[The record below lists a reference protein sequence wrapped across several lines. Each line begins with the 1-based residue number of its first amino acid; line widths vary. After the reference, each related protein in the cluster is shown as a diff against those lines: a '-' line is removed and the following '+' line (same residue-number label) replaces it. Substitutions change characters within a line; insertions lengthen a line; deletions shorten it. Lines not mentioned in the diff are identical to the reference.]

1 MNSESLLRDLLIQ
14 KDESTILDFKR
25 EITLSTDKDKKEFA
39 KDVSAFANTRG
50 GHIVYGKEDPGQ
62 GGRIVGIKP
71 ETLDS
76 AKMQQII
83 SRKCSPAVSFEA
95 ELVQSQGLW
104 FGLLTIPRSPLK
116 PHEIKET
123 LDVWMRR
130 GDTTGKADDRERM
143 LMRSETER
151 KTKADE
157 AQSQEAASDTYRERA
172 LAMAGVTLFLVFF
185 LPFRLVTFWILGRG
199 LDNWINVE
207 TIVFVVGFAVI
218 SAIGGYFFELSFST
232 LLLRA
237 ARRLAI
243 PCLLSCSVFVFSIAI
258 LNLSIFLYPEQV
270 RAFFQMPWQ
279 NFLVLSA
286 LLLLVMSMIV
296 VLSHYPLT
304 QYYSALRDEK
314 YVPNPKIETRQ
325 LIQNFKHNV
334 KTLQSRFPATAILA
348 IVVFSSLIVPMDKG
362 FVLFTPRVNNEKER
376 LSSIME
382 VQRGFEKVVFINA
395 TRGPENNVSAAY
407 HYYALMN
414 TTYNIALPTLWRLLS
429 SIYVDNPSNTS
440 FTMGQ
445 YYPSLPSATDT
456 WKLYVAAPDNVTYNP
471 ILKQTPPYETKVT
484 GLIFDFGNSTGNNSL
499 TVTLTYWQEIDPI
512 DKVKIDY
519 GNLTF
524 ADLGNGTWTET
535 HTIMITN
542 DSNDTLFIPAM
553 DYDRFAFDYVIRN
566 STKVYVNG
574 SLLPY
579 AELISLTRLATEV
592 RWVPPRTMFNVTI
605 SFQTTSNPE

>member
-1 MNSESLLRDLLIQ
+1 
-14 KDESTILDFKR
+14 
-25 EITLSTDKDKKEFA
+25 
-39 KDVSAFANTRG
+39 
-50 GHIVYGKEDPGQ
+50 
-62 GGRIVGIKP
+62 
-71 ETLDS
+71 
-76 AKMQQII
+76 MQQII
-83 SRKCSPAVSFEA
+83 SSKCSPAVSFEA

-157 AQSQEAASDTYRERA
+157 VQSQEAASDKYREKA
-172 LAMAGVTLFLVFF
+172 LAMAGVTLFLMFF

-207 TIVFVVGFAVI
+207 TFVFVGGFAVI
-218 SAIGGYFFELSFST
+218 SAIGANFFEPSFSN

-243 PCLLSCSVFVFSIAI
+243 PCILSCTVFVFSIVI

-270 RAFFQMPWQ
+270 RPFFQMPWH

-286 LLLLVMSMIV
+286 LLLLVILMIV

-304 QYYSALRDEK
+304 EYHSALRDEK

-325 LIQNFKHNV
+325 LIQNFKHNI
-334 KTLQSRFPATAILA
+334 KTLRSRFPAAAILA

-362 FVLFTPRVNNEKER
+362 FALFTPRVKNEKEL

-395 TRGPENNVSAAY
+395 TRGPENNISAEY

-414 TTYNIALPTLWRLLS
+414 TTYNITLPTWRLLS
-429 SIYVDNPSNTS
+429 SVYIDNPSNTS

-445 YYPSLPSATDT
+445 YYPSLPGATDT
-456 WKLYVAAPDNVTYNP
+456 WKLYAAIPQNVTYNAR
-471 ILKQTPPYETKVT
+471 LKQTPTYETKVT
-484 GLIFDFGNSTGNNSL
+484 GLIFDFGNFTGNSSL
-499 TVTLTYWQEIDPI
+499 TTTLTYWQEIDPI

-519 GNLTF
+519 GPLTF

-535 HTIMITN
+535 HSIIVTN
-542 DSNDTLFIPAM
+542 NSNDTLFIPAM
-553 DYDRFAFDYVIRN
+553 DYDRFNFDYAIRN
-566 STKVYVNG
+566 STNAYLNG
-574 SLLPY
+574 SLMPW
-579 AELISLTRLATEV
+579 AELVWPIRMSLHV
-592 RWVPPRTMFNVTI
+592 WVQPQTVSNVTI
-605 SFQTTSNPE
+605 SFQTTRNPE

>member
-1 MNSESLLRDLLIQ
+1 MNSEDLLRDLLKQ
-14 KDESTILDFKR
+14 KYESTELDFKR
-25 EITLSTDKDKKEFA
+25 EVTLSNDSDKNEFA

-71 ETLDS
+71 ETFDS
-76 AKMQQII
+76 AKMQQIV
-83 SRKCSPAVSFEA
+83 SSKCSPAVRFEA
-95 ELVQSQGLW
+95 ELVQSQDLW
-104 FGLLTIPRSPLK
+104 FGLLTIPSSPLK
-116 PHEIKET
+116 PHQIKET

-143 LMRSETER
+143 LMHSENER

-157 AQSQEAASDTYRERA
+157 AQSQEAESDEYREKA

-207 TIVFVVGFAVI
+207 TIAFVVGSVVI
-218 SAIGGYFFELSFST
+218 SAIGGYFFEPSFSN

-243 PCLLSCSVFVFSIAI
+243 PCLLSYAVFVFSLAI
-258 LNLSIFLYPEQV
+258 LNLSIFLYPGQE
-270 RAFFQMPWQ
+270 RAFFQIYWQ
-279 NFLVLSA
+279 NLLALSA
-286 LLLLVMSMIV
+286 LLLLVMSMTAI
-296 VLSHYPLT
+296 LSHYPLT
-304 QYYSALRDEK
+304 QYYSALKDEK
-314 YVPNPKIETRQ
+314 YVPDPKIETRQ
-325 LIQNFKHNV
+325 LIQNFKHNI
-334 KTLQSRFPATAILA
+334 KTLQSRFPAAAILA

-362 FVLFTPRVNNEKER
+362 FVLFTPRVNDEKEL

-382 VQRGFEKVVFINA
+382 AQRGFDKVVSINA
-395 TRGPENNVSAAY
+395 TRGPQNNVSATY

-414 TTYNIALPTLWRLLS
+414 TTYDITLPTWRLLS
-429 SIYVDNPSNTS
+429 SIYLDNPSNTS

-445 YYPSLPSATDT
+445 YYPSLPRATDP
-456 WKLYVAAPDNVTYNP
+456 WKLYVVAPGNVTYNP
-471 ILKQTPPYETKVT
+471 ILKQTPTYETKVT
-484 GLIFDFGNSTGNNSL
+484 GLIFDVRNFTTNSSL
-499 TVTLTYWQEIDPI
+499 TTTLTYWQEIDPI

-524 ADLGNGTWTET
+524 TDLGNGTWTET
-535 HTIMITN
+535 HTILITN
-542 DSNDTLFIPAM
+542 DSNDTLIIPAIE
-553 DYDRFAFDYVIRN
+553 YNRFAFDYVVRN
-566 STKVYVNG
+566 STNVYVNG
-574 SLLPY
+574 GLVPY
-579 AELISLTRLATEV
+579 AELVSLTRLATNV
-592 RWVPPRTMFNVTI
+592 WVPPLAMFNVTI